1 MLEVIYLMKQVFWK
15 KAREKIEGQVTPS
28 NCGFFIGKRIMSP
41 SVELSVTPTK
51 AIAKILLNTTEGI
64 FAKQEML
71 YKIGWCYTY
80 TMDKRYDRTYLVEFA
95 WLNISPNRRMYV
107 KEGEKQEIVPFSL
120 CSCFS
125 CNQMLKRLS

>member
-15 KAREKIEGQVTPS
+15 KAREKIEGQVISS
-28 NCGFFIGKRIMSP
+28 NYGFFIGKKIMSP

-51 AIAKILLNTTEGI
+51 AIAKILLNTIEEI
-64 FAKQEML
+64 FAKQEIL
-71 YKIGWCYTY
+71 YKIGWCSTY
-80 TMDKRYDRTYLVEFA
+80 VMDKRYDRTYLVEFA

-107 KEGEKQEIVPFSL
+107 KEGVKQEIVPFSL

>member
-15 KAREKIEGQVTPS
+15 KAREKIEGQVISS
-28 NCGFFIGKRIMSP
+28 NYGFFIGKKIMSP

-51 AIAKILLNTTEGI
+51 AIAKILLNTIEEI
-64 FAKQEML
+64 FAKQEIL
-71 YKIGWCYTY
+71 YKIGWCSTY
-80 TMDKRYDRTYLVEFA
+80 VMDKRYDRTYLVEFA

-107 KEGEKQEIVPFSL
+107 KEGGKQEIVPFSL

>member
-15 KAREKIEGQVTPS
+15 KAREKNEGQATSS

-51 AIAKILLNTTEGI
+51 AIAKFFLNTIEEI
-64 FAKQEML
+64 FAKPEIL
-71 YKIGWCYTY
+71 YKIGWCSTY

-95 WLNISPNRRMYV
+95 
-107 KEGEKQEIVPFSL
+107 
-120 CSCFS
+120 
-125 CNQMLKRLS
+125 

>member
-28 NCGFFIGKRIMSP
+28 SCGFFIGKRIMSP

-71 YKIGWCYTY
+71 YKIGWCSTY

>member
-1 MLEVIYLMKQVFWK
+1 
-15 KAREKIEGQVTPS
+15 
-28 NCGFFIGKRIMSP
+28 MSP

-71 YKIGWCYTY
+71 YKIGWCSTY

-107 KEGEKQEIVPFSL
+107 KEGEKQEIVPFSFMFL
-120 CSCFS
+120 F
-125 CNQMLKRLS
+125 

>member
-64 FAKQEML
+64 FAKKMISSSDLSMEIKNE
-71 YKIGWCYTY
+71 YKI
-80 TMDKRYDRTYLVEFA
+80 DL
-95 WLNISPNRRMYV
+95 
-107 KEGEKQEIVPFSL
+107 
-120 CSCFS
+120 
-125 CNQMLKRLS
+125 